1 MSNVDDHGLEVLKK
15 AAEFVVPN
23 VKNDYYLKVGLFGK
37 LASPSSA
44 DTVTALY
51 PSSTVEVYQYRVGG
65 LTGSIIKTI
74 TVTYVDSTKELILS
88 VVST

>member
-23 VKNDYYLKVGLFGK
+23 VKNDYFLKVGIFGK
-37 LASPSSA
+37 LALPSSA
-44 DTVTALY
+44 DTITALY
-51 PSSTVEVYQYRVGG
+51 PSSAVEVYQYRVGG
-65 LTGSIIKTI
+65 ISGSVIKTI

-88 VVST
+88 VVQS